1 MPYLLPSS
9 LSLSS
14 LSECVVVRLLK
25 SMHADSTGRDD
36 DDSIYTYI
44 TRQTGRLAGRTP
56 VAIADK
62 QLLLPI
68 CMAAA
73 AIRQTIANLITVYP
87 TQLTPRLHHRL
98 LCFMYC
104 GHTTCRQRLSSYTT
118 AWHK

>member
-1 MPYLLPSS
+1 MVAASGVGVLLGLFVPQCLISSPPLS
-9 LSLSS
+9 LSLS

-44 TRQTGRLAGRTP
+44 TRQTDRPAGRTP

-73 AIRQTIANLITVYP
+73 AIRQTIAN
-87 TQLTPRLHHRL
+87 
-98 LCFMYC
+98 
-104 GHTTCRQRLSSYTT
+104 
-118 AWHK
+118 